1 MSIYD
6 STKAFA
12 LGFEVKKLKY
22 LALAIIGIVIVVLL
36 AMFAST
42 AFNQAIEASFF
53 DNPINLQEKSYTLLE
68 VKVTNVT
75 QSDASNAE
83 VTVSAKDKSAIF
95 VGPGYEEK
103 KIIPTIERNQ
113 YRKLYF
119 LIVPR
124 KGIGEGSYLISVKV
138 TMNSQVFEKELTL
151 VVKPR

>member
-1 MSIYD
+1 MGIYD

-22 LALAIIGIVIVVLL
+22 LAFAVILTAVIALL
-36 AMFAST
+36 AMFVST

-53 DNPINLQEKSYTLLE
+53 DNPINLQERAYTLLE

-75 QSDASNAE
+75 GSDATNVE

-103 KIIPTIERNQ
+103 KTIPTIERNQ

-138 TMNSQVFEKELTL
+138 TMNSQVFEKELAL

>member
-12 LGFEVKKLKY
+12 FGFEVKKLKY
-22 LALAIIGIVIVVLL
+22 LALVVILTAVIALL
-36 AMFAST
+36 AMFIST

-53 DNPINLQEKSYTLLE
+53 DNPINLQEKAYTLLE

-75 QSDASNAE
+75 GSDASNVE

-95 VGPGYEEK
+95 VGPWHEER

-113 YRKLYF
+113 YRKRHF

-124 KGIGEGSYLISVKV
+124 RGISEGSYIISVKV
-138 TMNSQVFEKELTL
+138 TMNSHVFEKELAL